1 MDSTVFKYPIASLMI
16 LCFLPEPTI
25 SEGLTYE
32 EMNTLSKYEEKFYQF
47 YMAQQQLL
55 RKINKLVNKMNPSE

>member
-1 MDSTVFKYPIASLMI
+1 MDNATILRYPSASLMI

-25 SEGLTYE
+25 SEGPTYE
-32 EMNTLSKYEEKFYQF
+32 EINALSKNEEKFYQF

-55 RKINKLVNKMNPSE
+55 SKIN